1 MKIKSDFITNSSS
14 SSFLVVFDELPKTV
28 EEMKKILFGE
38 REEFPSPFDDEQ
50 YWKTTTISDV
60 VLSNLTE
67 ATEDQVKNF
76 FDGFT
81 DEVLYDSCDLPNG
94 KFDWKKY
101 GELQTQRVS
110 KQTDDFY
117 ANHEG
122 KKFAIFE
129 FSDNDGAMYSSM
141 EHGSLFRNLEHI
153 RRSNH

>member
-38 REEFPSPFDDEQ
+38 REEFQNPYDDDQ
-50 YWKTTTISDV
+50 YWKTTSISDI
-60 VLSNLTE
+60 VLNDLTE
-67 ATEDQVKNF
+67 VTKEQVKDF
-76 FDGFT
+76 FNGFT
-81 DEVLYDSCDLPNG
+81 DDVLYESCSLPNG

-101 GELQTQRVS
+101 NEIQDEQAS
-110 KQTDDFY
+110 KKTDEFY
-117 ANHEG
+117 ANHHG

-129 FSDNDGAMYSSM
+129 FSDNDGAVYSSM
-141 EHGSLFRNLEHI
+141 EHGILFRNLENI